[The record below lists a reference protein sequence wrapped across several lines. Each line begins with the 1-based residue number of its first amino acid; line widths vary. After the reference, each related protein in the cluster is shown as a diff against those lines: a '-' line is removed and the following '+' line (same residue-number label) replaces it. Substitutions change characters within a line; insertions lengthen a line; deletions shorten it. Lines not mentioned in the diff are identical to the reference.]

1 MRPILVHIGK
11 TTLEGELNDS
21 KTARLVWEALPFEA
35 KGLTWGDEIYF
46 RIPVD
51 TEPENP
57 KPVVSIGE
65 IGYWPPGSAFCIFYG
80 KTPASV
86 EDDIVPAS
94 PVDIIGRI
102 ASDVSVLKGIRDPG
116 KVRVERAE

>member
-1 MRPILVHIGK
+1 LRPILVHIGK